1 MKTICSVFLLFSLRF
16 LAQASPVNL
25 RGSGSRKSKIEEKL
39 PVSTTTHAA
48 RRLTDTDPWEA
59 YSQNAEQASAGVS
72 LFSDSLSL
80 VKEPSW
86 ESAGATMSSLGALA
100 AVAVPPPMGLA
111 AGAFLGVGGAI
122 MSIFGGDSGPSN
134 QDIMDAM
141 NEGFDNMEK
150 LMKKGFEQ
158 IGGMISDV
166 GYDVRHVSVQIEAL
180 QADVDRLA
188 GLTSDIYAWT
198 VLQGGRIKLFTQ
210 KVAELSRR
218 QESCLVDAEMVT
230 YYKTYLYE
238 LADEFADMQGA
249 VGGTEPRQPR
259 CNDWHH
265 QADG

>member
-1 MKTICSVFLLFSLRF
+1 MKTICSVFLLFSLRS

-48 RRLTDTDPWEA
+48 RRLKDTDPWEA

-80 VKEPSW
+80 IKDPSF

-111 AGAFLGVGGAI
+111 AGAFLGIGGAI

-141 NEGFDNMEK
+141 NEGFDKMEK
-150 LMKKGFEQ
+150 LMLEGFEEV
-158 IGGMISDV
+158 GGMISDV
-166 GYDVRHVSVQIEAL
+166 SYSVRHVSAQIEAL
-180 QADVDRLA
+180 QADIDRVF
-188 GLTSDIYAWT
+188 GLMSEIYSST

-210 KVAELSRR
+210 RVAELSRR
-218 QESCLVDAEMVT
+218 QELCLVDSSMVT
-230 YYKTYLYE
+230 SYK
-238 LADEFADMQGA
+238 AISMK
-249 VGGTEPRQPR
+249 
-259 CNDWHH
+259 
-265 QADG
+265 